1 MVIDWLRYLP
11 SQSQSR
17 PCIRHPEDT
26 ALDNEGMGSSPCS
39 SYDPDS
45 WETVTTWGH
54 ARRRTHSGRWAQH
67 ALKDP

>member
-45 WETVTTWGH
+45 
-54 ARRRTHSGRWAQH
+54 
-67 ALKDP
+67 